1 MSSNVLTMWYAPDLV
16 QGTVAILISA
26 QFKERYEVLRGQTQS
41 TSSVL
46 AAKPRINKLL
56 QELSDDEDC
65 DHPDK
70 GPRVSKDPSR
80 LWLPQF
86 RAYLDTT
93 EHIPDDWTTIQWWGV
108 SPPPYSVCSGGN
120 CVPRSMLTDTQSG
133 LP

>member
-1 MSSNVLTMWYAPDLV
+1 MSSNVLTMWYVPDLV

-46 AAKPRINKLL
+46 AAKPRINELL

-70 GPRVSKDPSR
+70 GPRVSEDPS
-80 LWLPQF
+80 
-86 RAYLDTT
+86 
-93 EHIPDDWTTIQWWGV
+93 
-108 SPPPYSVCSGGN
+108 
-120 CVPRSMLTDTQSG
+120 
-133 LP
+133 

>member
-1 MSSNVLTMWYAPDLV
+1 MAYFTKHWPAELLSDVEQCVDDVVRTQSV

-41 TSSVL
+41 KSSVL

-70 GPRVSKDPSR
+70 GPKVSEVSEDPSR
-80 LWLPQF
+80 PWLPEFQ
-86 RAYLDTT
+86 AYLDTT
-93 EHIPDDWTTIQWWGV
+93 EHVPDDWTTIQWW
-108 SPPPYSVCSGGN
+108 
-120 CVPRSMLTDTQSG
+120 
-133 LP
+133 